1 MHYYSVC
8 VFADPEVLDL
18 PLLKK
23 PFHFYQDRSQ
33 APKVLQDTNKL
44 IAEADAFVLV
54 TAEYNHS
61 MPPALTNMMDHF
73 PIVSYKF
80 TPSAIMSYS
89 MGPFGGVRA
98 TIQARSFLGELGSP
112 NCQYILPVPTI
123 NKSLTEDGYAAPDN
137 TRLDTNAEKL
147 INELE
152 WYATALKNH
161 KEANGKPT

>member
-1 MHYYSVC
+1 M
-8 VFADPEVLDL
+8 LDL

-23 PFHFYQDRSQ
+23 PYHFYQDNE
-33 APKVLQDTNKL
+33 APQVLRDTNTL
-44 IAEADAFVLV
+44 IANADAFVLV

-61 MPPALTNMMDHF
+61 MPPALTNLIDHF
-73 PIVSYKF
+73 PIASYKF

-89 MGPFGGVRA
+89 MGSFGGVRA
-98 TIQARSFLGELGSP
+98 TVQARSLLGEIGSP
-112 NCQYILPVPTI
+112 NCQYILSVPTI
-123 NKSLTEDGYAAPDN
+123 NKALTEDGHPTPDN

-161 KEANGKPT
+161 KDAHGKPK